1 MSVDPVT
8 GMKRP
13 QVLVV
18 DDHPTTR
25 KLMSAWLELSGYQVA
40 QAEDGIRA
48 WSAAEFDCPPIVVT
62 DWNMPEMSGLDLCRS
77 IRAKL
82 CNEHVYILI
91 ATSRDSGDDLSEAMA
106 AGANDFLSKP
116 IQEDEFLARIQN
128 AENAIRQLQ
137 IQTEL
142 AEIDGLTGLLNRRTF
157 VERSQTAIEAAMA
170 RNRPASCLM
179 MDIDLFKQYN
189 DEYGHAVG
197 DEVLRLVGS
206 IIKEMCQ
213 HQELAGRLG
222 GDEFCLFLTDY
233 EEPQAVQFAEELRNR
248 IASRSADVI
257 GAKMMVRTTM
267 GVSPLLGHCENLTAL
282 LEQADR
288 ALLAAKSEGRD
299 RTQSYSSL
307 QRQQLQTCDLSVES
321 HLTDLKGTTADKLMT
336 TSIAIYG
343 EQESFRTSLASF
355 LASNADSACVVNQNQ
370 QLVGMVSERD
380 YLNAMASRKE
390 LDTPLRDLMNCN
402 IARFTPETTADQI
415 WQTLQR
421 TPMLRSVVVDENG
434 VPLGMIERRAL
445 LSLLRD
451 IGNI

>member
-1 MSVDPVT
+1 
-8 GMKRP
+8 
-13 QVLVV
+13 
-18 DDHPTTR
+18 
-25 KLMSAWLELSGYQVA
+25 
-40 QAEDGIRA
+40 
-48 WSAAEFDCPPIVVT
+48 
-62 DWNMPEMSGLDLCRS
+62 
-77 IRAKL
+77 
-82 CNEHVYILI
+82 
-91 ATSRDSGDDLSEAMA
+91 
-106 AGANDFLSKP
+106 
-116 IQEDEFLARIQN
+116 
-128 AENAIRQLQ
+128 
-137 IQTEL
+137 
-142 AEIDGLTGLLNRRTF
+142 
-157 VERSQTAIEAAMA
+157 
-170 RNRPASCLM
+170 
-179 MDIDLFKQYN
+179 
-189 DEYGHAVG
+189 
-197 DEVLRLVGS
+197 
-206 IIKEMCQ
+206 
-213 HQELAGRLG
+213 
-222 GDEFCLFLTDY
+222 
-233 EEPQAVQFAEELRNR
+233 
-248 IASRSADVI
+248 
-257 GAKMMVRTTM
+257 M

-321 HLTDLKGTTADKLMT
+321 HLTGLKGTTADKLMT

-402 IARFTPETTADQI
+402 IARFTPDTTADQI